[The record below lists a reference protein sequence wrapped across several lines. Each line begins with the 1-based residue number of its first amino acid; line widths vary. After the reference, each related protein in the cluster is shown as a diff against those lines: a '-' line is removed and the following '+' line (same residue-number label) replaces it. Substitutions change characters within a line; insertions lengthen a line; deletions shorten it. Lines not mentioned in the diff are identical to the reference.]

1 MKIAIVDPDLSP
13 RTGSRRFLIE
23 VTPHLQN
30 LGHEVKIFTTKLD
43 RQTCFEEYLSLPVEI
58 VGARSS
64 GALRQAFTNHK
75 RNLLFDTGRSFG
87 AHLAQARYAMDVSKR
102 IADMGC
108 QVAFLQYHGEHWLL
122 PWFYHLR
129 ETAGIVSLCVV
140 PPISPQDLWLE
151 AKIMNGL
158 LNLPPVGV
166 WEKLSFRKIAMFHTK
181 SEFTLKKVNM
191 LGIVGQRRTAIVP
204 SGVNHSEFCPTGEE
218 EPFALYLGRIDPE
231 KSLELAIWAMEKTDH
246 DNSLVIA
253 GDLDARYP
261 RYKEKLERLAEKVK
275 ISDRFK
281 IIPSPS
287 DSEGVRLMQRCS
299 VFLFPSTI
307 DTFGLVVLEA
317 MACGKP
323 MVACNRGGVPE
334 IVSDAGFL
342 LEPNVEEW
350 QETLN
355 KLLSNSKLRKQMGE
369 KALER
374 SKTFSW
380 ENTARRLINAFNNLK
395 HSHTN

>member
-30 LGHEVKIFTTKLD
+30 LGHEVTIFTTKLD
-43 RQTCFEEYLSLPVEI
+43 KQTCFEEYLSLPVEV

-64 GALRQAFTNHK
+64 GALRQAFKKHK
-75 RNLLFDTGRSFG
+75 RNLIIESGRNFW
-87 AHLAQARYAMDVSKR
+87 ANLAQARYAMETSKR

-108 QVAFLQYHGEHWLL
+108 HISFLQYHGEHWLL

-129 ETAGIVSLCVV
+129 ETAGIVSLCMV

-151 AKIMNGL
+151 AKILNTL
-158 LNLPPVGV
+158 LNLSPVGI
-166 WEKLSFRKIAMFHTK
+166 WENQSLRRIAMFHTY
-181 SEFTLKKVNM
+181 SEYTLM
-191 LGIVGQRRTAIVP
+191 RTRALGMIGQKRTAVVP
-204 SGVNHSEFCPTGEE
+204 SGVNHSEFFPTGEE

-231 KSLELAIWAMEKTDH
+231 KSLELALWAMEKTNRDY
-246 DNSLVIA
+246 SLIIA
-253 GDLDARYP
+253 GDPEARYP
-261 RYKEKLERLAEKVK
+261 WYKEKLERLAEKVK

-281 IIPSPS
+281 IIPRPS
-287 DSEGVRLMQRCS
+287 DSEVVRLMQRCS

-307 DTFGLVVLEA
+307 DTFGMVVLEA

-323 MVACNRGGVPE
+323 IIACNRGGVPE
-334 IVSDAGFL
+334 IVGDAGFL

-350 QETLN
+350 QKTLN
-355 KLLSNSKLRKQMGE
+355 RLLSNSVLRKQIGE
-369 KALER
+369 KSLER
-374 SKTFSW
+374 SKAFSW
-380 ENTARRLINAFNNLK
+380 KNTAIRLVNAFNNLT
-395 HSHTN
+395 HMHM